1 MCIVTNQWVNSYK
14 RLTPGF
20 EAPVHITWA
29 KRSANALVRVPMYKP
44 GHEKSVRVELRS
56 PDAACNPY
64 LTFAVMLAA
73 GLEGI
78 KHGYDLP
85 DPVEHKKAGGELLP
99 QSLGEAIQA
108 AEHSKFLKDV
118 LGEHI
123 LHSLIENKKMEWNE
137 YCAEI
142 SDFERRKYLPV
153 L

>member
-1 MCIVTNQWVNSYK
+1 
-14 RLTPGF
+14 
-20 EAPVHITWA
+20 
-29 KRSANALVRVPMYKP
+29 
-44 GHEKSVRVELRS
+44 
-56 PDAACNPY
+56 
-64 LTFAVMLAA
+64 MLAA